1 MHAHTQIR
9 PLGGAASPRS
19 HTLSAWLLAI
29 GALLALVAQSAAA
42 TAPARDPDERNR
54 QYQHAE
60 SLYLSGHLKE
70 AAAAF
75 DELAR
80 AYPNDARIWLKY
92 GNTLTKL
99 GNLDNAA
106 TAFENAAAADPTLGN
121 SSLNLALVRLEQAQA
136 ALDAARPRLA
146 PDSDEHAQA
155 DNLKRQ
161 LDTLLGTPDR
171 GASTH

>member
-1 MHAHTQIR
+1 MNGQRQSRRLGIR
-9 PLGGAASPRS
+9 AA
-19 HTLSAWLLAI
+19 
-29 GALLALVAQSAAA
+29 ALFVSLTVTLALVTAPRA
-42 TAPARDPDERNR
+42 TSAPARDPEERNR

-60 SLYLSGHLKE
+60 ALYLSGHLKE

-75 DELAR
+75 DDLSR
-80 AYPNDARIWLKY
+80 VYPNDARIWLKY

-106 TAFENAAAADPTLGN
+106 TAFENAAAADPSQGN

-136 ALDAARPRLA
+136 ALDAARARLA
-146 PDSDEHAQA
+146 SNSNEHAQA

-161 LDTLLGTPDR
+161 LDSLLGPKE
-171 GASTH
+171 